1 MTVLVP
7 TWCQVY
13 ELCSVAMIE
22 PDVTLRLSH
31 FGDGTSELM
40 TFQLI
45 ACMWL
50 LFFFQIY
57 HRFALLL
64 MDSDPEVMATTVAS
78 IASFAEASAG
88 AKYRL
93 AHVP

>member
-1 MTVLVP
+1 MWP
-7 TWCQVY
+7 
-13 ELCSVAMIE
+13 
-22 PDVTLRLSH
+22 LS
-31 FGDGTSELM
+31 
-40 TFQLI
+40 
-45 ACMWL
+45 
-50 LFFFQIY
+50 FFQIY

-64 MDSDPEVMATTVAS
+64 VDADPEVKATAVAS